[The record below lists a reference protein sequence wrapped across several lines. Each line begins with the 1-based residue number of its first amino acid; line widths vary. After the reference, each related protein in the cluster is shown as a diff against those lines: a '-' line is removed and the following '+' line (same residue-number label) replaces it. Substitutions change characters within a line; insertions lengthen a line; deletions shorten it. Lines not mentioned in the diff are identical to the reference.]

1 MTVERLNSIAC
12 RTRDYQI
19 KTKDLH
25 ETVRSGGTTIK
36 YFLAFTCSIKVYYIE
51 AIGFSFASNFLK
63 ELREFLWPKTA
74 RTKAETTNKSNLG
87 QIENYPDPLQ
97 ENINCV

>member
-1 MTVERLNSIAC
+1 MTVERLNLIAC
-12 RTRDYQI
+12 RTRDCQI

-25 ETVRSGGTTIK
+25 ETARSGGTTIK
-36 YFLAFTCSIKVYYIE
+36 YFLAFKCSIKVYYIE

-63 ELREFLWPKTA
+63 EL

>member
-12 RTRDYQI
+12 RTRDCQI

-25 ETVRSGGTTIK
+25 ETVKSGSKTIN
-36 YFLAFTCSIKVYYIE
+36 YVLAFKCSIKVYYIE
-51 AIGFSFASNFLK
+51 AIGFSFASNFLR
-63 ELREFLWPKTA
+63 ELHEFLWPKTA
-74 RTKAETTNKSNLG
+74 CTKAETTNKSNLR

>member
-12 RTRDYQI
+12 RTRDCQI

-36 YFLAFTCSIKVYYIE
+36 YFLAFKCSIKVYYV
-51 AIGFSFASNFLK
+51 

>member
-1 MTVERLNSIAC
+1 ML
-12 RTRDYQI
+12 D
-19 KTKDLH
+19 K
-25 ETVRSGGTTIK
+25 G
-36 YFLAFTCSIKVYYIE
+36 YYIE
-51 AIGFSFASNFLK
+51 AIGFSFASNFLR

-74 RTKAETTNKSNLG
+74 CTKAETTNKSNLR